1 MVPGLPCWELVDAI
15 FFFSFLSFFLVAGEE
30 EEWGVLVPVQNVA
43 LRCLLLSFSP
53 VKEGQQRIAFPFI

>member
-1 MVPGLPCWELVDAI
+1 MR